1 MNVTPVQDE
10 GRSGSSRRGFL
21 KWFVGIFSGLIGLAM
36 GIPFVAALVGP
47 SFKLKKLHWSKVG
60 ELGNLELKKPVN
72 MSFPFR
78 TTDAYVTKTQQ
89 NSVWVVKESAS
100 VMKVF
105 SPICP
110 HLGCHYNWVPGRE
123 DFVCPCHGSVF
134 TPEGKVIG
142 GPAPRPLD
150 TLQWKVEKGVLY
162 VKWERFEPGIPEK
175 VRI

>member
-1 MNVTPVQDE
+1 MNDTPPKDE
-10 GRSGSSRRGFL
+10 ARAESARRRFL
-21 KWFVGIFSGLIGLAM
+21 KQFTGIFGGLIGLAM
-36 GIPFVAALVGP
+36 GIPFVSALIGP

-60 ELGNLELKKPVN
+60 DLGSLELKKPVN
-72 MSFPFR
+72 LSFPFR
-78 TTDAYVTKTQQ
+78 TVDAYVTKTEQ
-89 NSVWVVKESAS
+89 NSVWVVKESDT
-100 VMKVF
+100 VIKVF

-110 HLGCHYNWVPGRE
+110 HLGCHYNWIPSRG

-150 TLQWKVEKGVLY
+150 ALPWKVEKGVLY
-162 VKWERFEPGIPEK
+162 VKWERFEPGIPQK